1 MFQCVVTHIWWW
13 WWWCLWCRF
22 WWRWW
27 WPCLC
32 WGRMSGR
39 EDEWCLAS
47 CEEIKTMWATN
58 DPSCL
63 FWGLRSSPSKFWF
76 RHLFRIFTKLI
87 NHESFQHYFDTTV
100 DYKHPNH
107 LLFTR
112 MTNILNHRQDDLKP
126 PPPSLQVS
134 TCLQCLSPFKSYF
147 VLSNNFSAFWDFFGT
162 QNLKFLCRSTQ
173 WCILRSNFELKLIHE
188 FEILPNCL
196 KCLISKKQ
204 NHLHRSVG
212 FLVSTK

>member
-1 MFQCVVTHIWWW
+1 
-13 WWWCLWCRF
+13 
-22 WWRWW
+22 
-27 WPCLC
+27 
-32 WGRMSGR
+32 
-39 EDEWCLAS
+39 
-47 CEEIKTMWATN
+47 MWATN

-63 FWGLRSSPSKFWF
+63 FWGLWSSPSKFCS
-76 RHLFRIFTKLI
+76 RNLFRIFTKLI
-87 NHESFQHYFDTTV
+87 NHESFQHYFDTV

-107 LLFTR
+107 LLLTR
-112 MTNILNHRQDDLKP
+112 TTDVLKHRQDDLKTR
-126 PPPSLQVS
+126 PPSLQVS
-134 TCLQCLSPFKSYF
+134 KCLQSLSTFKSYF

-204 NHLHRSVG
+204 NDLHRMVD
-212 FLVSTK
+212 FLVSTKPVLTSVCRILIHHIHFVQV

>member
-1 MFQCVVTHIWWW
+1 MNLFSTILTLQTKSIQIIFFWQEWQMFSTSDKMI
-13 WWWCLWCRF
+13 L
-22 WWRWW
+22 
-27 WPCLC
+27 
-32 WGRMSGR
+32 
-39 EDEWCLAS
+39 
-47 CEEIKTMWATN
+47 
-58 DPSCL
+58 
-63 FWGLRSSPSKFWF
+63 
-76 RHLFRIFTKLI
+76 KL
-87 NHESFQHYFDTTV
+87 
-100 DYKHPNH
+100 
-107 LLFTR
+107 L
-112 MTNILNHRQDDLKP
+112 
-126 PPPSLQVS
+126 LQVS

-212 FLVSTK
+212 FLVSTKQILRSVCRILNHHIHFVQV